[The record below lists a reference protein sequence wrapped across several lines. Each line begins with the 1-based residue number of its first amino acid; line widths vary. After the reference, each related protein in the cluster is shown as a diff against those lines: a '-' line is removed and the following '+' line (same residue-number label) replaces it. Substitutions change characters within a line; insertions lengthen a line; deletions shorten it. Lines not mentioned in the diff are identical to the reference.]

1 MPHEGRLE
9 TGPSG
14 LESISTN
21 MTSTFTDL
29 GVAEPLLRALAVE
42 GYLAPT
48 PIQARAIP
56 HLLAGRDLLGI
67 AQTGSG
73 KTASFALPILQ
84 RLAANPRK
92 AGPKRMRAL
101 VLSPTRE
108 LAAQIAGSFKA
119 YGRNLKLS
127 HATVYGG
134 VGQGPQVSA
143 LARGLDI
150 LIATPGRLL
159 DLMQQGHARLDEV
172 ETFVLDEADR
182 MLDMGFLPA
191 IRRIVA
197 AVPKKRQ
204 TLFFSATMPSD
215 IAHLVRDILSDPVRA
230 EVAPTATTVETV
242 EQRVYHID
250 SDAKRELL
258 AKVLEDPELKRA
270 IVFTRT
276 KHGANRLAQQLER
289 GGHRV
294 VAIHG
299 NKSQSQRERALS
311 DLRSGRA
318 RVMVAT
324 DVAARGIDIDGVTH
338 VVNYEMPNLPESYVH
353 RIGRTARAG
362 ATGIALSFCAGD
374 ERTYLRD
381 IERLIGRQLSVI
393 DDHGFAVPPAR
404 SHDAPPHGR
413 KAGGGR
419 RGGPGGHN
427 GHNGHGGFRGRR
439 RQGR

>member
-14 LESISTN
+14 LER
-21 MTSTFTDL
+21 TSTYMTTTFADL
-29 GVAEPLLRALAVE
+29 GVAEPLLRALTTE
-42 GYLAPT
+42 GYTAPT

-56 HLLAGRDLLGI
+56 QLLAGRDLLGI

-84 RLAANPRK
+84 RLAADPRR
-92 AGPKRMRAL
+92 ASSKRMRAL

-108 LAAQIAGSFKA
+108 LAAQIAASFKA
-119 YGRNLKLS
+119 YGRNLRLS

-172 ETFVLDEADR
+172 EIFVLDEADR

-191 IRRIVA
+191 IRRVVA
-197 AVPKKRQ
+197 ALPKQRQ
-204 TLFFSATMPSD
+204 SLFFSATMPSD
-215 IAHLVRDILSDPVRA
+215 IAHLVRDILSEPVRA
-230 EVAPTATTVETV
+230 EVAPAATTVETV

-250 SDAKRELL
+250 SGAKRELL
-258 AKVLEDPELKRA
+258 DKVLEDPALSRV

-289 GGHRV
+289 GGHRT

-299 NKSQSQRERALS
+299 NKSQSQRERALN

-318 RVMVAT
+318 RVLVAT

-338 VVNYEMPNLPESYVH
+338 VVNYELPNLPESYVH

-362 ATGIALSFCAGD
+362 ASGVALSFCAGD
-374 ERTYLRD
+374 ERAFLRD
-381 IERLIGRQLSVI
+381 IERLIGRRLAVI
-393 DDHGFAVPPAR
+393 EDHGLAIP
-404 SHDAPPHGR
+404 
-413 KAGGGR
+413 
-419 RGGPGGHN
+419 N
-427 GHNGHGGFRGRR
+427 GHREDRGQAPRER
-439 RQGR
+439 KPEPGRHRQGRGRSWRHRGRDRARQAA